1 VGGGGGERAG
11 GSGGG
16 WAVAALGWRRR
27 WWQHAAWAF
36 ESNGHGLA
44 MGGRTGRLGILPTY
58 GGPDPAIIS

>member
-1 VGGGGGERAG
+1 VG
-11 GSGGG
+11 GSGIRRATMVG
-16 WAVAALGWRRR
+16 RR